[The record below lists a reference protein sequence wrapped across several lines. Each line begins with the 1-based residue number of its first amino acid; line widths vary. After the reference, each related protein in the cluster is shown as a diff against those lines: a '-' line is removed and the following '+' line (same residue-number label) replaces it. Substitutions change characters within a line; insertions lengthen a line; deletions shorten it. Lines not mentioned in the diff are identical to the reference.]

1 MTPKEKAEEIDNL
14 HWNLNY
20 EFDGA
25 TNGQWSKEAS
35 IIDVNNTLEVLN
47 ELYQKIDHLELKWKI
62 IWYESVK
69 EELEKLNN

>member
-20 EFDGA
+20 EFDGT
-25 TNGQWSKEAS
+25 TNKQWSKESA
-35 IIDVNNTLEVLN
+35 IIDVNNTLEVLY
-47 ELYQKIDHLELKWKI
+47 ELSEKINHLELKWKK

-69 EELEKLNN
+69 EELEKL